1 MSYNSTK
8 KVKAYVN
15 IEGIVQGVGFR
26 PFVFRLATELALD
39 GFVRNRGGT
48 VEILV
53 TGDIQRIDHFISR
66 LRSEAPP
73 LSEIA
78 TMGVQINDVLETESY
93 VSFTIADS
101 EQAIA
106 SGVQVPPDIATCP
119 DCLEELFSPDNRRYR
134 YPFLNCINCGPRFTI
149 IFDLPYDRAQ
159 TSMRCFP
166 MCTSCESEY
175 KDPLNRRFHAQPN
188 ACARCGPTLAFYDP
202 RTDEPTFEFAGRNN
216 ENELAKAVRCLSEGS
231 IIAIKGLGGFHL
243 VCDATNCNAVTRL
256 RTRKERPAKPFAL
269 MMPDIE
275 ALETYC
281 FVSGQESQILTG
293 PLRPIVLLKR
303 REKKD
308 EGAGQSMDKRDNGG
322 NNRGGDLSPLIAPS
336 TDLLGVMLPYTP
348 LQHLLLNDFRK
359 PLVMTSAN
367 ISEEPICAGNREAVS
382 RLGTIADA
390 YLFNNRDI
398 SSRYDDTVTRVVG
411 ARERVVRRARGYA
424 PKPIDLPFRARIP
437 VLAMGGHLKNTFC
450 LIQDDKAYLS
460 QHIGDLDMLE
470 TVDQFERTLACF
482 LKLFRINPEIVA
494 TDLHPD
500 YASTRLVNQWISG
513 HQPAP
518 FDISKI
524 THRVSVQHHF
534 AHIVSCMAE
543 NGLNGSVIGI
553 AFDGIGYG
561 ADDKLWGGEF
571 LQCSYE
577 TFQRLACLKN
587 VRMPGGVKTIR
598 EPWRMALSYL
608 SGCNSSPEAIE
619 SIKQRLIQS
628 HGEQS
633 VSIVFSKLAYS
644 LTSPETSSC
653 GRLFDGV
660 ASLLG
665 LCDNAMYEG
674 QAAIILE
681 SEANLFDN
689 HTILPSYSWQSTTKK
704 QEVGDLIEIDT
715 SAIIDGIISD
725 LSEKRSAPFIAA
737 RFHETIAQMICS
749 ICIRIRDERKLNT
762 VCCSGGVFQNERL
775 LSRATS
781 LLTDYGF
788 AIYSNS
794 SVPANDGGLSLGQ
807 AVAALAKVGALGK
820 I

>member
-1 MSYNSTK
+1 M
-8 KVKAYVN
+8 KAYVN

-26 PFVFRLATELALD
+26 PFVFRLATELALA

-53 TGDIQRIDHFISR
+53 IGDYPRIEHFISR

-78 TMGVQINDVLETESY
+78 SMGVQFTDVLETESY

-106 SGVQVPPDIATCP
+106 SGVQVPPDVATCQ
-119 DCLEELFSPDNRRYR
+119 DCLDELFSQDNRRYR

-149 IFDLPYDRAQ
+149 ISGLPYDRAQ
-159 TSMRCFP
+159 TSMQCFP
-166 MCTSCESEY
+166 MCTSCEGEY
-175 KDPLNRRFHAQPN
+175 RDPGNRRFHAQPN
-188 ACARCGPTLAFYDP
+188 ACAQCGPMLAFYDP
-202 RTDEPTFEFAGRNN
+202 QTDEPTFEFAGRNN
-216 ENELAKAVRCLSEGS
+216 DLELAKAVHSLSQGS
-231 IIAIKGLGGFHL
+231 IIAMKGLGGFHL
-243 VCDATNCNAVTRL
+243 VCDATNCNAITLL

-269 MMPDIE
+269 MMPDHE
-275 ALETYC
+275 ALERYC
-281 FVSGQESQILTG
+281 FVSGQEEQILTG

-303 REKKD
+303 RERQS
-308 EGAGQSMDKRDNGG
+308 EGVGQNMDKVDNGG
-322 NNRGGDLSPLIAPS
+322 KNRGGDLSPLIAPS
-336 TDLLGVMLPYTP
+336 TDLLGAMLPYTP
-348 LQHLLLNDFRK
+348 LQHLLLSDFGK

-367 ISEEPICAGNREAVS
+367 LSEEPICAGNREAVL

-390 YLFNNRDI
+390 FLFNNRDI

-411 ARERVVRRARGYA
+411 GRETVVRRARGYA

-437 VLAMGGHLKNTFC
+437 VLAVGGHLKNTFC
-450 LIQDDKAYLS
+450 LIQDDKAFLS
-460 QHIGDLDMLE
+460 QHIGDLDMFE
-470 TVDQFERTLACF
+470 TVEHFEQTLACF

-500 YASTRLVNQWISG
+500 YASTRLVDQWLSG

-518 FDISKI
+518 FDISKV

-543 NGLNGSVIGI
+543 NQLNESVIGV

-577 TFQRLACLKN
+577 TFERLAYLKN
-587 VRMPGGVKTIR
+587 IRMPGGVKAIR

-608 SGCNSSPEAIE
+608 SACRNSSPKGIE
-619 SIKQRLIQS
+619 PIKQRLIQS
-628 HGEQS
+628 RGEQS
-633 VSIVFSKLAYS
+633 VSTIYSKLVGS
-644 LTSPETSSC
+644 STSPETSSC

-660 ASLLG
+660 ACLLG
-665 LCDNAMYEG
+665 LCDIAMYEG

-681 SEANLFDN
+681 SEANLFDKD
-689 HTILPSYSWQSTTKK
+689 TIPPSYSWQSHTTK
-704 QEVGDLIEIDT
+704 QEAGDLLEIDIC
-715 SAIIDGIISD
+715 AIIDGVLSD
-725 LSEKRSAPFIAA
+725 LSEKRSTPFIAA
-737 RFHETIAQMICS
+737 RFHETISTMICS
-749 ICIRIRDERKLNT
+749 ICVRIREERKLNT

-775 LSRATS
+775 LSRTTS
-781 LLTDYGF
+781 LLMDQGF
-788 AIYSNS
+788 AIFSNY

-807 AVAALAKVGALGK
+807 AVAALAKVGLLEK